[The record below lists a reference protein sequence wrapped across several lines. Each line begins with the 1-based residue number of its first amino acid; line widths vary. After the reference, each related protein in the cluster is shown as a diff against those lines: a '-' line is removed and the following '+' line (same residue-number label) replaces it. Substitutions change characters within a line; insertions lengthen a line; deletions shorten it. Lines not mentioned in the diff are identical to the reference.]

1 MKLAIVSDLHGFD
14 SGTNS
19 EGGPSHYDVNPSR
32 DRNQC
37 PIENLRS
44 LIQKQKLSADLLL
57 CPGDLVHQACR
68 SSLPKVWKELN
79 DLAILLG
86 VSHTIA
92 TAGNHDVDSR
102 LQYTSYDPNEGL
114 KTLQPGFPTNDLTL
128 KRQYWADHFFFFQHD
143 YLRLLVLNSSAYH
156 TNKDEIE
163 HGRISNNTLK
173 GISNELNPST
183 QETFNVLLCHHNPQK
198 HSELMLGEP
207 DEIKG
212 GQLLL
217 DLLQRPNQLGWLV
230 IHGHKHH
237 PKLTYAAGNS
247 GSPIVFSAGS
257 FASTL
262 YPELREETGNQFY
275 ILDIDK
281 LNLSTRG
288 LVGTF
293 RCWDWHK
300 GFGWRDADSNKGL
313 PASGGFGHREHPLV
327 LANRIKAS
335 LHEINDKH
343 IKGENVY
350 TVFPE
355 LSFVSPNDLDALSVA
370 LESIGVA
377 CDFSEAKRITEL
389 IIV

>member
-1 MKLAIVSDLHGFD
+1 
-14 SGTNS
+14 
-19 EGGPSHYDVNPSR
+19 
-32 DRNQC
+32 
-37 PIENLRS
+37 
-44 LIQKQKLSADLLL
+44 
-57 CPGDLVHQACR
+57 
-68 SSLPKVWKELN
+68 
-79 DLAILLG
+79 
-86 VSHTIA
+86 
-92 TAGNHDVDSR
+92 
-102 LQYTSYDPNEGL
+102 
-114 KTLQPGFPTNDLTL
+114 
-128 KRQYWADHFFFFQHD
+128 
-143 YLRLLVLNSSAYH
+143 
-156 TNKDEIE
+156 
-163 HGRISNNTLK
+163 
-173 GISNELNPST
+173 
-183 QETFNVLLCHHNPQK
+183 
-198 HSELMLGEP
+198 MLGEP

-343 IKGENVY
+343 IKGENIY